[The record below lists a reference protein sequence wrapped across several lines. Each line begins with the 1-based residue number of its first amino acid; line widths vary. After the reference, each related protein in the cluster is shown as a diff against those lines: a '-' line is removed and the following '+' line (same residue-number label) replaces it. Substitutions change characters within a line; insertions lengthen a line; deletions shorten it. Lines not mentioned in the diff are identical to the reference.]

1 MNKVIKEIRTIRVAA
16 VQVESRPGQIAANHA
31 HVMPFI
37 ETAVSQGAQ
46 LVILPELFACGYI
59 PNPTVWRYGESLA
72 GQTVQWL
79 RATAQRLGIYLG
91 AGFAEVDGG
100 DFYNSFALATPAGKL
115 AGCARKTVSEAYSF
129 RYGRG
134 RHLITTGIGQI
145 GIGICADNHFTAFPR
160 LMQRSGI
167 DLLLMPHASPLPY
180 KTAKLIT
187 AADIDRARE
196 NLLSIP
202 TLYARLL
209 GVPVLFANALG
220 DLQPMSGLFGKLMD
234 PALFRLLGLSRI
246 VDGDGTL
253 RGELGHEEGVL
264 VAEVSLG
271 AGFRQEQAP
280 PDYGGWLHPGSALV
294 RRALRPVD
302 LALARV
308 YYAFSRQRRRQAR
321 RLMAH
326 ESIKV

>member
-79 RATAQRLGIYLG
+79 
-91 AGFAEVDGG
+91 
-100 DFYNSFALATPAGKL
+100 
-115 AGCARKTVSEAYSF
+115 
-129 RYGRG
+129 
-134 RHLITTGIGQI
+134 
-145 GIGICADNHFTAFPR
+145 
-160 LMQRSGI
+160 
-167 DLLLMPHASPLPY
+167 
-180 KTAKLIT
+180 
-187 AADIDRARE
+187 RARE

-302 LALARV
+302 LALARA
-308 YYAFSRQRRRQAR
+308 YYALSRQRRRQAR